1 MRRLAMLTGCILLFT
16 ALAAAAD
23 PTGKWKGEFTAE
35 GNDVN
40 LTFNL
45 TANGDTL
52 TGTING
58 LPTDPVEIK
67 EGKIQGDDVSFSVV
81 IQYHGGPLKLIYKGK
96 VKEDA
101 INFTIGIEDGSWSTD
116 FVAKRSS

>member
-1 MRRLAMLTGCILLFT
+1 MRRLAMLTGCIALLT
-16 ALAAAAD
+16 TLAVAAD
-23 PTGKWKGEFTAE
+23 PTGKWKGAFNAE

-40 LTFNL
+40 LTLNL

-58 LPTDPVEIK
+58 LPTDPCDIK
-67 EGKIQGDDVSFSVV
+67 EGKIQGASVSFSLT
-81 IQYHGGPLKLIYKGK
+81 IQFEGQPLKLVYHGK
-96 VKEDA
+96 FAEDQ
-101 INFTIGIEDGSWSTD
+101 IQFTMGTEDDSWSTE